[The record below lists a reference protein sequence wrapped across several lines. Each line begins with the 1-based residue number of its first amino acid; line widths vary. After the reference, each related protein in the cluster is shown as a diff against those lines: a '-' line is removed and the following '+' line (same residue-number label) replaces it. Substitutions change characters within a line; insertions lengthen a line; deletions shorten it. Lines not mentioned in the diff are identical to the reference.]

1 MAQLNSRIKV
11 PPKAKRGEVIQIRCM
26 IMHPMENGRR
36 FDSQGT
42 YVPIH
47 LIDNFVCRYN
57 GEEVFSAKFGT
68 GMSANPYL
76 IFNTVATESGTIDFT
91 WPDDDGSLHTAQAR
105 IEVE

>member
-1 MAQLNSRIKV
+1 MAELNTRIKV

-26 IMHPMENGRR
+26 IMHPMENGFR

-47 LIDNFVCRYN
+47 LIDTFVCRYN
-57 GEEVFSAKFGT
+57 GEEIFSAKFGT
-68 GMSANPYL
+68 GVSANPYL
-76 IFNTVATESGTIDFT
+76 TFHTVASESGSVDFT
-91 WPDDDGSLHTAQAR
+91 WHDDKGGVHTAQAR